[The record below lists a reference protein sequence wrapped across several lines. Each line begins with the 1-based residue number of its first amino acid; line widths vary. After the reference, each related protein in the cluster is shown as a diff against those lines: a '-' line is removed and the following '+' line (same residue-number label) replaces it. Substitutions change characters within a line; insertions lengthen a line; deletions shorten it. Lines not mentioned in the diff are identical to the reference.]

1 MATRPSRWIRLGA
14 VIMACAGATLPGSW
28 VDRAEAQEAQEST
41 GLLPSPESVLGFR
54 PGEARRLAGWSAISG
69 YLDALGEASDRVRVD
84 TIGRSTLDRPM
95 QLLTITSPENHARL
109 DEIKAV
115 QARLADPRTIR
126 DERERAELISEGRLV
141 VLVTAAIHSNEVGSS
156 LLPVRLAYRL
166 ASSGSPEVQQILD
179 ETVVLVVPS
188 LNPDGVEM
196 VADWYES
203 TLDMPWEGAEPP
215 FLYHHYAGHDNNRD
229 WNAFTLQE
237 TRVVVERVYD
247 EWHPQI
253 VHDVHQ
259 QRGDGSRY
267 FVPPWLDPIE
277 PNVDPALIAGANALG
292 TAIAWSMTLS
302 GHPGVVVA
310 GDFDAWSPARA
321 YPHYH
326 AGVRI
331 LSETAS
337 ARLASPVKLSFE
349 RLHPGRGYDPRKVS
363 WNQPWPWP
371 GGRWDLAQILDYME
385 SGAMALL
392 RIASRDRAIWLE
404 SFVSIGERAVAGGR
418 GLPRMWA
425 IPPVAVDPG
434 AAEALID
441 ALRTG
446 GVEVGVTRES
456 FQLSGRSIPAG
467 TYLVDSRQ
475 PYASFASV
483 VLDPQPYPPTYDDQG
498 RPVAPYDGTAHT
510 LSLLLGVDVLH
521 LDAAPSVAA
530 FPVLESRNPPLVAPG
545 LTNDPG
551 TLIGLYQSHVPS
563 PDEGWTRW
571 WLDRASIPYVVLHDS
586 DIRAGDLI
594 RLFTAVI
601 LPSAPEETLLN
612 GWKAGEQSPLIA
624 GGLGASGV
632 LALRNFVEQ
641 GGTLVALNRASR
653 FAIQQLELPV
663 DDAVAGLPEE
673 ELLAAGAIVALD
685 VDTTHAVGGGMPV
698 RTAAWVDG
706 GSDFRPR
713 EGSNVRVLARY
724 ASLPTVLSG
733 WVHGEA
739 RLAGAGALAE
749 VPLGRGRVVLFGFR
763 PQFRGQ
769 ARATVP
775 LLFNALQRRV
785 GPSD

>member
-1 MATRPSRWIRLGA
+1 MTARPSRWIRLITA
-14 VIMACAGATLPGSW
+14 ITVCAGTTIPGAW
-28 VDRAEAQEAQEST
+28 VDRAEAQEGAK
-41 GLLPSPESVLGFR
+41 LLPTPESVLGFR

-95 QLLTITSPENHARL
+95 QLLTITSPENQARL

-115 QARLADPRTIR
+115 QARLADPRTIQGGQ
-126 DERERAELISEGRLV
+126 ERTELIRDGRLV
-141 VLVTAAIHSNEVGSS
+141 VLVTAALHSNEVGSS
-156 LLPVRLAYRL
+156 LLPVRLAYHL
-166 ASSGSPEVQQILD
+166 AASGSPEIQGILD
-179 ETVVLVVPS
+179 ETVVLIVPS
-188 LNPDGVEM
+188 LNPDGVDM
-196 VADWYES
+196 VAEWYES

-229 WNAFTLQE
+229 WTAFTLQE
-237 TRVVVERVYD
+237 TRVVVERVHD

-253 VHDVHQ
+253 VYDVHQ
-259 QRGDGSRY
+259 QRANGSRY

-302 GHPGVVVA
+302 GLPGVVVA

-337 ARLASPVKLSFE
+337 ALLASPVDLSVE
-349 RLHPGRGYDPRKVS
+349 RLSPGRGYDPRRAS
-363 WNQPWPWP
+363 WNQPWPWA

-392 RIASRDRAIWLE
+392 RIASRDRAAWLE

-425 IPPVAVDPG
+425 ITPVAGDPG
-434 AAEALID
+434 AAEAMAD

-446 GVEVGVTRES
+446 GVEVGIAREA

-467 TYLVDSRQ
+467 TFLVDSRQ
-475 PYASFASV
+475 PYASFARV
-483 VLDPQPYPPTYDDQG
+483 VLDAQPYPPTFDDHG

-510 LSLLLGVDVLH
+510 LSLLLGVEVLH
-521 LDAAPSVAA
+521 LDVVPSVEI
-530 FPVLESRNPPLVAPG
+530 FPVLESTNPRLVAPG
-545 LTNDPG
+545 LTDDAG
-551 TLIGLYQSHVPS
+551 TLVGLYQSHVPS
-563 PDEGWTRW
+563 TDEGWTRW
-571 WLDRASIPYVVLHDS
+571 WLDRASIPYVVLNDS
-586 DIRAGDLI
+586 DIHAGDLI

-601 LPSAPEETLLN
+601 LPSASEETLLN
-612 GWKAGEQSPLIA
+612 GWQAGEQSPLIA

-653 FAIQQLELPV
+653 FAIQQFELPV

-685 VDTTHAVGGGMPV
+685 VDTTHAVGRGVPA
-698 RTAAWVDG
+698 RTSAWVDG
-706 GSDFRPR
+706 GSDFRSR
-713 EGSNVRVLARY
+713 DGSGARVLARFP
-724 ASLPTVLSG
+724 ASPTVLSG

-739 RLAGAGALAE
+739 RLAGAGALVE
-749 VPLGRGRVVLFGFR
+749 VPFGRGRILLFGFQ

-775 LLFNALQRRV
+775 LLFNALRRPV
-785 GPSD
+785 GSSH